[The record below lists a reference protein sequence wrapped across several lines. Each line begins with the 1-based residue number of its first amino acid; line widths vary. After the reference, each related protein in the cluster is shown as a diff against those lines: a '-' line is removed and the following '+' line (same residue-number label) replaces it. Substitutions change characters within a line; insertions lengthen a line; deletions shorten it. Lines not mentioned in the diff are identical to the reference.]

1 MKWTLTSSGL
11 RDSLHAEWTKV
22 RTAPDQLWL
31 LIAVVALTVMGSVAV
46 VATISCSSIGVGPGC
61 AADRTKLSLTGID
74 LGQAAV
80 AVLAVLA
87 MGNEYSTGMIH
98 VTLAAIPRRSV
109 ALAGK
114 AIVLTGLV
122 IGTATV
128 AVLACL
134 LAGRLILPEPTSG
147 DAGPGPGSVLRAAIG
162 SVLYLALIALLS
174 LGTAAAVRDSATAI
188 ATVLGLLYI
197 FPIIAQLVSDPDL
210 RRHLEQ
216 VAPMSAGMAVQA
228 TTQLDQLPIGPW
240 AGLGVLAGWAAT
252 ALITG
257 WGLLQWR
264 DA

>member
-1 MKWTLTSSGL
+1 M
-11 RDSLHAEWTKV
+11 

-31 LIAVVALTVMGSVAV
+31 LVAVVALTVVGSLAV

-74 LGQAAV
+74 LGQAVV
-80 AVLAVLA
+80 AVLAVLV

-98 VTLAAIPRRSV
+98 VTLTAIPRRAV

-114 AIVLTGLV
+114 AIILTGLV
-122 IGTATV
+122 TGAGTV
-128 AVLACL
+128 AVPASL
-134 LAGRLILPEPTSG
+134 LAGRLILPGPASG
-147 DAGPGPGSVLRAAIG
+147 EAGPGPGSVLRAATG

-174 LGTAAAVRDSATAI
+174 LGAAAAVRDSATAI
-188 ATVLGLLYI
+188 ATVLGLLYV

-216 VAPMSAGMAVQA
+216 VAPMSAGLAVQA
-228 TTQLDQLPIGPW
+228 TTQLDRLPIGPW
-240 AGLGVLAGWAAT
+240 AGLGVLAGWAVT
-252 ALITG
+252 ALIIG
-257 WGLLQWR
+257 GGLLQWR